1 MNKFFRTLL
10 AFLAILT
17 IVSAA
22 IGPGLVLAD
31 SGIKDSGVLPVK
43 NLKDQIRINH
53 KPSLDPVK
61 IIEQPAPVL
70 VVEPVLVEP
79 EPLVEPVMEKQAVVP
94 LELPSGPIINSM
106 PSGTT
111 INPKLRAFINY
122 DSSFTWNILKTRTSP
137 TGPIILPIGETI
149 PLNYQVVVTAT
160 AGVSMIT
167 ISGRLSVQNSGS
179 LPTEGLYLDVEVL
192 GVPGT
197 FISATPAQLNPGVP
211 GDPPKPGDTFELP
224 FSFTFAGDPSVT
236 YQVIAHATI
245 TNYEGQSGPYGPAID
260 PFSLTATP
268 SSIVD

>member
-111 INPKLRAFINY
+111 INPKLRASIKY
-122 DSSFTWNILKTRTSP
+122 DSSFTWNIVKRS
-137 TGPIILPIGETI
+137 
-149 PLNYQVVVTAT
+149 
-160 AGVSMIT
+160 
-167 ISGRLSVQNSGS
+167 
-179 LPTEGLYLDVEVL
+179 
-192 GVPGT
+192 
-197 FISATPAQLNPGVP
+197 
-211 GDPPKPGDTFELP
+211 
-224 FSFTFAGDPSVT
+224 
-236 YQVIAHATI
+236 H
-245 TNYEGQSGPYGPAID
+245 
-260 PFSLTATP
+260 
-268 SSIVD
+268 